1 MTNTKEAVASFAI
14 ISKVREKLM
23 SLNTKFDE
31 LLDFPCLFNFK
42 VIGNTDPK
50 LEDNIVA
57 VAQKHV
63 PGNYVPSS
71 KQSSKGTYNSVT
83 IKVKVQDKAQ
93 VEGLYVAFGAIPGVI
108 RVL

>member
-1 MTNTKEAVASFAI
+1 
-14 ISKVREKLM
+14 M

-42 VIGNTDPK
+42 VIGNSDPK

-63 PGNYVPSS
+63 VGNYAPSS
-71 KQSSKGTYNSVT
+71 RMSSKGTYNSVT
-83 IKVKVQDKAQ
+83 IKVKVQDNEQA
-93 VEGLYVAFGAIPGVI
+93 ESLYIAFGAIPGVV

>member
-1 MTNTKEAVASFAI
+1 MTNTKEAVVSFAI

-31 LLDFPCLFNFK
+31 LLDFPCQLNFK

-63 PGNYVPSS
+63 PGNYAPSS
-71 KQSSKGTYNSVT
+71 RKSSKGTYNSVS
-83 IKVKVQDKAQ
+83 IKIKVQDKDQ
-93 VEGLYVAFGAIPGVI
+93 IEGLYVAFGAIPGVI

>member
-1 MTNTKEAVASFAI
+1 
-14 ISKVREKLM
+14 M

-42 VIGNTDPK
+42 VIGNSDPK

-63 PGNYVPSS
+63 VGNYAPSS
-71 KQSSKGTYNSVT
+71 RRSSKGTYNSVT
-83 IKVKVQDKAQ
+83 IKVKVQDNEQ
-93 VEGLYVAFGAIPGVI
+93 VESLYIAFGAIPGVV

>member
-1 MTNTKEAVASFAI
+1 MTNTKEAIASFAI

-63 PGNYVPSS
+63 SGNYAPTS
-71 KQSSKGTYNSVT
+71 KKSSKGTYNSVT
-83 IKVKVQDKAQ
+83 IKVKVQDKDQ
-93 VEGLYVAFGAIPGVI
+93 VEGLYTAFGAIPGVI

>member
-1 MTNTKEAVASFAI
+1 
-14 ISKVREKLM
+14 M

-31 LLDFPCLFNFK
+31 FLDFPCLFNFK
-42 VIGNTDPK
+42 VIGNSDPK

-63 PGNYVPSS
+63 VGNYAPSS
-71 KQSSKGTYNSVT
+71 RMSSKGTYNSVT
-83 IKVKVQDKAQ
+83 IKVKVQDNEQAKS
-93 VEGLYVAFGAIPGVI
+93 LYIAFGAIPGVV

>member
-1 MTNTKEAVASFAI
+1 
-14 ISKVREKLM
+14 M

-42 VIGNTDPK
+42 VIGNTHHK
-50 LEDNIVA
+50 LQDNIVA
-57 VAQKHV
+57 VAQQHV
-63 PGNYVPSS
+63 SGNYAPSS

-83 IKVKVQDKAQ
+83 IKVKVNDKEQ
-93 VEGLYVAFGAIPGVI
+93 VESLYSAFGAIPGVI